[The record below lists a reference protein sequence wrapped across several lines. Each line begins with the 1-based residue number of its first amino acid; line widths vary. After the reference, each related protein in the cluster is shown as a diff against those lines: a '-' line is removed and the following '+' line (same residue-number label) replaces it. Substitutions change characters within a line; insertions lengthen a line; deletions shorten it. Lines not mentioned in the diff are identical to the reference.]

1 MQAEERVGTES
12 IFQGRIIKVRVDSV
26 TLSGGRESTREVVEH
41 EPAVV
46 VTPIDADGKVLL
58 VRQYRYAVGRSL
70 LEAPAGIIEAP
81 ESPRECAQR
90 ELQEEVGYRAK
101 YMRPLGGFW
110 TSPGFC
116 DEYMY
121 AFLAKDLVPSRL
133 APDDDED
140 ISVERYSMSDISK
153 LIRVGE
159 IEDSK
164 TISVLLMVAYLFG
177 DE

>member
-1 MQAEERVGTES
+1 MQREQRTGGES
-12 IFQGRIIKVRVDSV
+12 VYEGRIIKVRVDTV
-26 TLSGGRESTREVVEH
+26 ALSSERETTREVVEH
-41 EPAVV
+41 APAVV
-46 VTPIDADGKVLL
+46 LVPIDDEGNVFL
-58 VRQYRYAVGRSL
+58 VRQYRYAVEQSL
-70 LEAPAGIIEAP
+70 LEAPAGIVEAG

-90 ELQEEVGYRAK
+90 ELQEEVGFMAR

-133 APDDDED
+133 EADED
-140 ISVERYSMSDISK
+140 ESIRVERYPMSDIPK

-164 TISVLLMVAYLFG
+164 TISALLMAAYLFG

>member
-1 MQAEERVGTES
+1 MQAEERVGTEPV
-12 IFQGRIIKVRVDSV
+12 FQGRIIKVRVDSV

-41 EPAVV
+41 APAVV

-133 APDDDED
+133 APDDD